1 MAQFTITRKRANFM
15 LGAGLVQLFG
25 PLLALL
31 IAALVIGPEKLMAST
46 DTFILVVAAII
57 VLAGALSVY
66 SALSLR
72 KYIVD

>member
-1 MAQFTITRKRANFM
+1 MAQFTITRKRANLM

>member
-1 MAQFTITRKRANFM
+1 MAQFTITRKRANLM

-31 IAALVIGPEKLMAST
+31 IAAIVLGPEKLMAAT
-46 DTFILVVAAII
+46 DTFILIVAAVI
-57 VLAGALSVY
+57 VLAGTLSVY

-72 KYIVD
+72 KHIVD